1 MAAPADW
8 PSGADLVA
16 GAVAQKLAEID
27 RHAATLQ
34 DLPLE
39 HGGNRFY
46 ADRGS
51 LETIT
56 TTLAVVLM
64 GADADP
70 IPTPGHVAG
79 KWMSADR
86 DQQTGGRVLVPM
98 SNGQFKQLARAL
110 YDRNAAIWDA
120 KQGHYVVVEN
130 MAILGAT
137 AVQILQYDHTSGWPE
152 TIPEIPAEAE

>member
-1 MAAPADW
+1 MDTAPDFGPEVFIIAAVERKLTDIACYAEQLQ
-8 PSGADLVA
+8 GAHLSHN
-16 GAVAQKLAEID
+16 GRLY
-27 RHAATLQ
+27 
-34 DLPLE
+34 
-39 HGGNRFY
+39 Y

-79 KWMSADR
+79 YWLSADR
-86 DQQTGGRVLVPM
+86 DQSGARVLVPM
-98 SNGQFKQLARAL
+98 NNGQFKRFARAL
-110 YDRNAAIWDA
+110 YDRNAALWDA
-120 KQGHYVVVEN
+120 KQVHFATVEA
-130 MAILGAT
+130 MAAAGAT
-137 AVQILQYDHTSGWPE
+137 AEQILGYDHTAGWPE

>member
-8 PSGADLVA
+8 PAQADLVA
-16 GAVAQKLAEID
+16 AAVRAKHAEID
-27 RHAATLQ
+27 RYAALLQ
-34 DLPLE
+34 DQPLE
-39 HGGNRFY
+39 HNGHRY
-46 ADRGS
+46 HADRGS

-86 DQQTGGRVLVPM
+86 DPQTGGRVLVEM
-98 SNGQFKQLARAL
+98 INGQFKHLARAL
-110 YDRNAAIWDA
+110 YDRNAALWGA
-120 KQGHYVVVEN
+120 RQVHYATVEA
-130 MAILGAT
+130 MAAAGATVEQILG
-137 AVQILQYDHTSGWPE
+137 YDHTAGWTE
-152 TIPEIPAEAE
+152 TIPEIPTEAK